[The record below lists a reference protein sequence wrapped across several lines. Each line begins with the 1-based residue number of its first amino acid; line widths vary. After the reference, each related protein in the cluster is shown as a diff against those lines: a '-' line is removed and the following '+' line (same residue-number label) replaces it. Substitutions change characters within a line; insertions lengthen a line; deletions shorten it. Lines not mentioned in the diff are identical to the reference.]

1 MKATRLQ
8 AYGGADQFKVEE
20 VADLVPGQGQVLI
33 KVAGSSLNPFEV
45 FLRQGYLAAMIPLPL
60 PATLGLDVSG
70 TVSALGPGVT
80 NLKVGDRVAGMLPV
94 NGSGSNAEF
103 TVAAAE
109 GLARVPASLDLVAAA
124 ALPVVGLTGWQ
135 AVHGSLQ
142 PKKGN
147 RVLVSGALGAV
158 GRTVTFA
165 LRQLGAIPVAGV
177 RAGREA
183 EARKLGLETLV
194 IGGPA
199 QAAKFDGAVD
209 TIGGEV
215 AASLFPFV
223 KHGGSVVAIAGLPEN
238 HPKDGPVK
246 AVNMMGANNVAELE
260 ILLAATSRGDLVLP
274 IAKRLPMARVGEG
287 HRLYEAGN
295 VGGKIVFTA

>member
-1 MKATRLQ
+1 M
-8 AYGGADQFKVEE
+8 
-20 VADLVPGQGQVLI
+20 
-33 KVAGSSLNPFEV
+33 
-45 FLRQGYLAAMIPLPL
+45 
-60 PATLGLDVSG
+60 
-70 TVSALGPGVT
+70 T

-147 RVLVSGALGAV
+147 RVLISGALGAV

-183 EARKLGLETLV
+183 EA
-194 IGGPA
+194 
-199 QAAKFDGAVD
+199 GA
-209 TIGGEV
+209 
-215 AASLFPFV
+215 AASRRDLD
-223 KHGGSVVAIAGLPEN
+223 VVPAPQSTFCHELKRDAERI
-238 HPKDGPVK
+238 VT
-246 AVNMMGANNVAELE
+246 ELE
-260 ILLAATSRGDLVLP
+260 SESSFKPHVRYL
-274 IAKRLPMARVGEG
+274 RVD
-287 HRLYEAGN
+287 
-295 VGGKIVFTA
+295 

>member
-20 VADLVPGQGQVLI
+20 VADLVPRQGQVLI

-94 NGSGSNAEF
+94 NGSGS
-103 TVAAAE
+103 
-109 GLARVPASLDLVAAA
+109 LDLVAAA

-147 RVLVSGALGAV
+147 RVLISGALGAV

-260 ILLAATSRGDLVLP
+260 ILLAAMSRGDLVLP